1 MNCKHALMGAAFV
14 VLGFLTL
21 LLPTPALGQA
31 TGSVSGI
38 VIDGESAE
46 TLIGVNV
53 VIAGTTIGATTDV
66 SGRYSLRLA
75 QGSYTLVFTYIGFDT
90 RTVENVQVRA
100 GQTTSL
106 DVTLMPETLG
116 LGEVIVEARAMRDTE
131 ASLLRMQARAP
142 TISDGISAQQI
153 RRSPDSNS
161 GDALRRVTGVSIM
174 GGKFAF
180 VRGIPERYNATM
192 LNGTSVAS
200 TEPDRRAFAFDML
213 PASLLEN
220 IVVVKS
226 AAPNLPGDF
235 SGGLLQLNTVSYPER
250 LSLGFSYANSYT
262 PGVTFEPFVTSE
274 RGKWDFL
281 GFDDGTRRLPS
292 SFPTTNL
299 SRLSAAELA
308 ALQPELVEM
317 MARNWAQ
324 QVRTA
329 PVNTSMSL
337 SMGNSARL
345 AGADIGLVSAF
356 TYRSNYSASGIVR
369 REIEADDMFRFD
381 YSGNQYISAVNWGA
395 LVNLSVRPSPNHSLS
410 FRNLYSRAADDE
422 VTNLEGNQYEA
433 GFDQYIVGMRY
444 LSRDVYNGQLSGD
457 HFLPVLA
464 GGRGLQLRWDAFM
477 NNTRRDEPD
486 YRRITYNREIGSAE
500 DRFASVFY
508 DVRIGTGGRFFS
520 ELDEIGRGLGLQAT
534 LPVGGARLMA
544 GGQVEAKDRTFETR
558 LIGAATPRRGFD
570 FDLLRQPLDVIFNTE
585 NFGANGFR
593 VTESTT
599 GSGSYTAD
607 QHLGAGYLMA
617 DLPLTP
623 ISRKL
628 RLVGGIRYEQSVQG
642 LESVSFSGDS
652 VTVRRP
658 NSDLLPSLNLTYAVT
673 PRSNVRFAYSRN
685 VNRPE
690 LRELAPYAYYDFE
703 VQTTIYGN
711 PDLQQAVIQNYDLRI
726 ETYPAPGQMLSASL
740 FYKGFRN
747 AIERVVVPGVALNA
761 ERTYANA
768 DQATNYGFEV
778 EARYGLGFIGRYLRE
793 SSVNANFTLVRSDV
807 TVEGTGFF
815 LSRTGRPLQGQSPY
829 LVNLGMNF
837 VDPIF
842 GTSASLLYNR
852 FGRRIVEVATAFED
866 DIMEEPRDVVDFVIT
881 QPINGRYEVR
891 FAARDILGHHQ
902 RFTQEGVLIRSNE
915 RFSAFTVGFALR
927 F

>member
-1 MNCKHALMGAAFV
+1 MTCKHTLIGVAVVALGLLV
-14 VLGFLTL
+14 VLIP
-21 LLPTPALGQA
+21 LPASGQG

-38 VIDGESAE
+38 VIDGESGE

-66 SGRYSLRLA
+66 SGRYSLRLDPA
-75 QGSYTLVFTYIGFDT
+75 SYTLVFTYIGFDS
-90 RTVENVQVRA
+90 RTVENVEVRA
-100 GQTTSL
+100 GQTTTL
-106 DVTLMPETLG
+106 DVTLMPDTLG
-116 LGEVIVEARAMRDTE
+116 LGEVIVEARAMRNTE

-213 PASLLEN
+213 PANLLEN

-226 AAPNLPGDF
+226 ASPNLPGDF

-250 LSLGFSYANSYT
+250 FSVGFSYANSYT

-292 SFPTTNL
+292 SFPTSNL

-308 ALQPELVEM
+308 ALQPDLVEM
-317 MARNWAQ
+317 MSRNWTQ

-329 PVNTSMSL
+329 PVNTSMSV
-337 SMGNSARL
+337 SMGNSARI
-345 AGADIGLVSAF
+345 AGADVGLISAL

-381 YSGNQYISAVNWGA
+381 YSGNQFISAVNWGA
-395 LVNLSVRPSPNHSLS
+395 LVNLSVRPSPNHSIS
-410 FRNLYSRAADDE
+410 FKNLYSRAADDE

-444 LSRDVYNGQLSGD
+444 LSRDVYNGQFSGD
-457 HFLPVLA
+457 HFLPFP
-464 GGRGLQLRWDAFM
+464 GSGRGLQLRWDAFM
-477 NNTRRDEPD
+477 NKTRRDEPD
-486 YRRITYNREIGSAE
+486 YRRITYNREIGSNE
-500 DRFASVFY
+500 DRFASIFY

-520 ELDEIGRGLGLQAT
+520 ELDEVGQGLGLHAT
-534 LPVGGARLMA
+534 LPLGGARLMA
-544 GGQVEAKDRTFETR
+544 GGQIEDKDRTFETR
-558 LIGAATPRRGFD
+558 LIGAATARRGFD
-570 FDLLRQPLDVIFNTE
+570 FDILRQPLDVIFSPE
-585 NFGANGFR
+585 NFGTNGFR
-593 VTESTT
+593 VTESST
-599 GSGSYTAD
+599 GSGSYSA
-607 QHLGAGYLMA
+607 QQALAAGFLMA
-617 DLPLTP
+617 DMPLTA
-623 ISRKL
+623 ISRRL
-628 RLVGGIRYEQSVQG
+628 RLVGGVRFEHSVQG

-652 VTVRRP
+652 VSVRRP
-658 NSDLLPSLNLTYAVT
+658 NSDLLPSVNLTFSVAPT
-673 PRSNVRFAYSRN
+673 SNIRFAYSRN

-711 PDLQQAVIQNYDLRI
+711 PDLEQAVIQNYDLRL
-726 ETYPAPGQMLSASL
+726 ETYPAPGQMLSASV

-768 DQATNYGFEV
+768 DRATNYGFEL
-778 EARYGLGFIGRYLRE
+778 EARYGLGFMGRYLRE
-793 SSVNANFTLVRSDV
+793 SSVNANYTLVRSDV
-807 TVEGTGFF
+807 TVEGSGFF

-829 LVNLGMNF
+829 LVNLGFNL
-837 VDPIF
+837 VDPLV
-842 GTSASLLYNR
+842 GTSVSLLYNR
-852 FGRRIVEVATAFED
+852 FGRRIVEVATAYKD
-866 DIMEEPRDVVDFVIT
+866 DIMEEPRDVLDLVIT
-881 QPINGRYEVR
+881 QPINGRFEMR
-891 FAARDILGHHQ
+891 FAARDILGQHQ
-902 RFTQEGVLIRSNE
+902 RFTQEGIMIRSNE
-915 RFSAFTVGFALR
+915 RFSAYTFGFSIR
-927 F
+927 Y